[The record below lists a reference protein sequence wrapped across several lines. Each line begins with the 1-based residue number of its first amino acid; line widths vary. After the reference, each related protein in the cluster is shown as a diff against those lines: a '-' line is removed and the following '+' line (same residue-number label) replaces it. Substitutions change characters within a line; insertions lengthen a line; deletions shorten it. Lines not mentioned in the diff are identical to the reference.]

1 MNKITVT
8 VKLYSI
14 FRMEYIKSGKKY
26 DLKNGIKVTSEE
38 ILTVRRIFDIF
49 GLDTRFFGFYARQ
62 GVYNEDV
69 DIPLDDGDE
78 IQIFT
83 VPPMGG

>member
-1 MNKITVT
+1 MNRMTVI

-14 FRMEYIKSGKKY
+14 FRMDYIKSGKKY
-26 DLKNGIKVTSEE
+26 DVKNGIKVTSED
-38 ILTVRRIFDIF
+38 ILSVRRIFDIL
-49 GLDTRFFGFYARQ
+49 GLDTRFFGFYTRQ
-62 GVYNEDV
+62 GIYNKDI

-78 IQIFT
+78 VQIFT

>member
-1 MNKITVT
+1 MNRMTVT

-26 DLKNGIKVTSEE
+26 DAKNGIKVTSED
-38 ILTVRRIFDIF
+38 ILSVSRIFDIL
-49 GLDTRFFGFYARQ
+49 GLDTRFFGFYARH
-62 GVYNEDV
+62 GVYNK
-69 DIPLDDGDE
+69 DIDISLDDGDE
-78 IQIFT
+78 VQIFT